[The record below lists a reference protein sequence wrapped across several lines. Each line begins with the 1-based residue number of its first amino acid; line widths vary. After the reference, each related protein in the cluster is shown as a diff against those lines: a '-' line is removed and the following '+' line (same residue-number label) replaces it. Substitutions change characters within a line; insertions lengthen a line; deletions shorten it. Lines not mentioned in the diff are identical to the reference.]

1 MLGMVRATTRKCCDV
16 QAMARITSDKRMAIG
31 RLIASFACGVRESVD
46 IADSLTGQSAPR
58 PLDGASH
65 LYGSVHL
72 PIEKRLIAHRLE
84 NARLCWR
91 YVPSG
96 WLAASYHARDSKALE
111 QMNEVGRVKYV
122 GK

>member
-46 IADSLTGQSAPR
+46 IADSMIGLPAPR

-84 NARLCWR
+84 NTRLCWR
-91 YVPSG
+91 YMPSRRI
-96 WLAASYHARDSKALE
+96 AASHRARGTKALE
-111 QMNEVGRVKYV
+111 QMNEVGRVEYV